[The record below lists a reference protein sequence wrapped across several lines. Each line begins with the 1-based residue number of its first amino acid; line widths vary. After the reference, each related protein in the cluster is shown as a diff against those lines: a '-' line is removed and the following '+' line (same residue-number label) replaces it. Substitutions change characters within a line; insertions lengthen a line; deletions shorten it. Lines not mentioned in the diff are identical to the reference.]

1 MPDTVLDAYNT
12 LSLEAQKEV
21 EHLIYFLA
29 SQQKKERSSSV
40 NGSNLLDTFIGK
52 CNSWKN
58 VDALE
63 YQKNLRSE
71 ERV

>member
-29 SQQKKERSSSV
+29 SQQKKEKTVDSSSSTV
-40 NGSNLLDTFIGK
+40 LDSFIGK

-58 VDALE
+58 EDILE

>member
-29 SQQKKERSSSV
+29 SQQKKEKTGCTDSS
-40 NGSNLLDTFIGK
+40 NILDSFVGK
-52 CNSWKN
+52 CTSWKN
-58 VDALE
+58 EDILE
-63 YQKNLRSE
+63 YQRKLRSE

>member
-1 MPDTVLDAYNT
+1 MSDAVLDAYNA

-21 EHLIYFLA
+21 EHLIYFLV
-29 SQQKKERSSSV
+29 SQQNKQSEKVKSQEELIDSFV
-40 NGSNLLDTFIGK
+40 GK
-52 CNSWKN
+52 CHSWNS

-63 YQKNLRSE
+63 YQKSLRSE